1 MGRTKRPKATA
12 PEDEVTVGS
21 FVMDIQELYLIASS
35 YTRKETDL
43 LSSYFTLLPFSN
55 VSQVYPF
62 SFHPD

>member
-1 MGRTKRPKATA
+1 MGLMKRLKATA

-21 FVMDIQELYLIASS
+21 FVMDIQELYLIVPS
-35 YTRKETDL
+35 YKRKETDL